1 MLIAT
6 GVKYI
11 MAVGRRVSHCV
22 YVCVPNMTDDVQ
34 GTEVGKGIVT
44 VNTVIVH
51 TKTNIKGV

>member
-1 MLIAT
+1 
-6 GVKYI
+6 
-11 MAVGRRVSHCV
+11 MAVGRRDSHCV

-51 TKTNIKGV
+51 TKTNIKGI